1 MVSNLLAGYSQ
12 THSWYLF
19 KIHSIIIMSLLS
31 LLLLLVFVFSFFHLT
46 EGLFNLLLIILWRLT
61 NVWINVW
68 IFSKNKCFAWLIS
81 NGFFPIS
88 LTFAIFLFSFLL
100 LSWFTWK
107 FSFNYLHS
115 ISIVS
120 SSLWFYL
127 GYGPDSSLIFK
138 KT

>member
-1 MVSNLLAGYSQ
+1 MVSNLLAWYNQ
-12 THSWYLF
+12 IHSWYLF

-31 LLLLLVFVFSFFHLT
+31 LLVLLGFAFTFFHLT
-46 EGLFNLLLIILWRLT
+46 EALLNLLLIILWRLT

-68 IFSKNKCFAWLIS
+68 IFSKNQCFAWLIS
-81 NGFFPIS
+81 NVFFPIS

-100 LSWFTWK
+100 LSWFRWK
-107 FSFNYLHS
+107 SSFNYLPS

-127 GYGPDSSLIFK
+127 GYGPDSSLLFK
-138 KT
+138 KI